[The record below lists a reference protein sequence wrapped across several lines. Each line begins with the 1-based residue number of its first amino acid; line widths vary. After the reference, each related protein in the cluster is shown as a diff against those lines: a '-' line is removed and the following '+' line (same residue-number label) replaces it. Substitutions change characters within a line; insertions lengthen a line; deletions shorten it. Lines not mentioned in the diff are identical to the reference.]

1 MDPELRAS
9 ALGAGVKL
17 ILGVLDVAYSDA
29 HSGAKTTGDVA
40 EILEK
45 KYHPMET
52 FYVARQEQIGNMLAE
67 SVVNAIETLVTTG
80 RHVNPTFGGAQKIEA
95 EFRAFLDKGE
105 MAKLVAGLSEG
116 ESAAFNWKNT
126 FDSAGKSGV
135 SHRKKRPHSSKNK
148 ARVAFVDTGLYRS
161 AFRAWLE
168 E

>member
-1 MDPELRAS
+1 MSGSP
-9 ALGAGVKL
+9 AGS
-17 ILGVLDVAYSDA
+17 AYSDA
-29 HSGAKTTGDVA
+29 HSGAKTTGEVA

-45 KYHPMET
+45 RFGVMET

-95 EFRAFLDKGE
+95 EFRAFLDKNE

-116 ESAAFNWKNT
+116 ERAALSGT
-126 FDSAGKSGV
+126 FDGAGKSGV
-135 SHRKKRPHSSKNK
+135 SHRKKHPYAAKNK
-148 ARVAFVDTGLYRS
+148 SRPAFVDTGLFRS
-161 AFRAWLE
+161 AFRAWLSE